1 MSESTIFES
10 WNHAVKGIIIPLVY
24 GYPIRSLADTEV
36 KLKIIFKNIKKS
48 EMNTSLD
55 SIAAY
60 TWDIPTCI

>member
-1 MSESTIFES
+1 
-10 WNHAVKGIIIPLVY
+10 VY

-60 TWDIPTCI
+60 T